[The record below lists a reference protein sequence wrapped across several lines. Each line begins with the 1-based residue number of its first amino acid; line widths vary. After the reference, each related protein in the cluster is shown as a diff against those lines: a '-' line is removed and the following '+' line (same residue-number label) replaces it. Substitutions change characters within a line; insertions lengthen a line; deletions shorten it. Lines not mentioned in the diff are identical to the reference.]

1 MTAGRGPLADL
12 RVLDLS
18 ALAPGPMATMLLG
31 DLGAD
36 VVTVEAPAARRT
48 ASRLDNLSY
57 YGGARA
63 REQRTDPLSRSRRS
77 IVVDLKRPEGREV
90 VLRLAARADIFLEG
104 FRPGTCDRLG
114 VGYQDIH
121 EVNPGIVY
129 CALTGYGQDTS
140 LASRAGHDLNYIAA
154 GGLLS
159 AATRPGQHPGIPM
172 NLAADFAAGG
182 LLAAFGVLAAVHG
195 RRRTGQGSYLDVS
208 MYQGLLALLQSPYG
222 WVRAGTPDP
231 SWGGGLLSGA
241 VPFYDCY
248 RTKDGKWYSVA
259 ALEEKFFT
267 ELLRVLDLGHLEP
280 AYASTERW
288 PELRQALGEVFSR
301 RTQAEWEHTFANVD
315 TAVGP
320 VRSLTEAFAE
330 GLREGVV
337 NPDMT
342 VGPVPRMTGWD
353 SEVGEMGVPRGAH
366 TRQVLA
372 EVEYDDSAIEALIS
386 SRVVQAAQVDSE
398 EDQ

>member
-36 VVTVEAPAARRT
+36 VVTVEAPVASRAR
-48 ASRLDNLSY
+48 SRLDKLSY

-77 IVVDLKRPEGREV
+77 VVVDLKQPQGREV
-90 VLRLAARADIFLEG
+90 VLRLAARADVFLEG

-114 VGYQDIH
+114 VGYDDVRQS
-121 EVNPGIVY
+121 NPGIVY
-129 CALTGYGQDTS
+129 CSLTGYGQDTS
-140 LASRAGHDLNYIAA
+140 LASRAGHDLNYIAQA
-154 GGLLS
+154 GLLS
-159 AATRPGQHPGIPM
+159 ATTRPGQQPAIPM
-172 NLAADFAAGG
+172 NVAADFAAGG
-182 LLAAFGVLAAVHG
+182 LLAAFGIIAAVHG

-208 MYQGLLALLQSPYG
+208 MYQGLLALMQSPHG
-222 WVRAGTPDP
+222 WVRAGAPDP

-248 RTKDGKWYSVA
+248 RTKDGQWYSVA
-259 ALEEKFFT
+259 ALEAKFFT
-267 ELLRVLDLGHLEP
+267 ELLRALDLGHLES
-280 AYASTERW
+280 AYSSPERW
-288 PELRQALGEVFSR
+288 PELRTALAEAFGR
-301 RTQAEWEHTFANVD
+301 RTQHEWEQTFAQVD
-315 TAVGP
+315 TAAAP

-330 GLREGVV
+330 GVREGVV
-337 NPDMT
+337 NPDLT

-353 SEVGEMGVPRGAH
+353 SQVGEMGVRRGQH
-366 TRQVLA
+366 TWQVLA
-372 EVEYDDSAIEALIS
+372 EAGYEERDIAALVS
-386 SRVVQAAQVDSE
+386 SGTVQAEESE